1 MRTVGLS
8 ASSVPAAAASPPDTV
23 AIVVPAADVAAP
35 SEFAAVLRCYIPFAE
50 DEGERGGRFTRLN
63 MALRGG
69 PPYRDAEGA
78 RSWWAW

>member
-1 MRTVGLS
+1 MALP
-8 ASSVPAAAASPPDTV
+8 SVPATTAAPSVKPEM
-23 AIVVPAADVAAP
+23 IVVDAADVAAP
-35 SEFAAVLRCYIPFAE
+35 SEFAAVLRCYIPLPE
-50 DEGERGGRFTRLN
+50 EEGERTGRFTKLN

>member
-1 MRTVGLS
+1 VGLS
-8 ASSVPAAAASPPDTV
+8 ATPVPAAAAAPLDTG

-35 SEFAAVLRCYIPFAE
+35 SEFAAVLRCYIPLPEE
-50 DEGERGGRFTRLN
+50 DGERSGRFTRLN

>member
-1 MRTVGLS
+1 MGPSPTS
-8 ASSVPAAAASPPDTV
+8 ATSAAVSPPTATV
-23 AIVVPAADVAAP
+23 VLVDAADVAAP
-35 SEFAAVLRCYIPFAE
+35 SEFAAVLRCYIPE
-50 DEGERGGRFTRLN
+50 CEESERTGRFTKLN